1 MCIWLGFTVCARR
14 WLIAWRYGI
23 AKCAVGE
30 RPWCLLTRG
39 VLEAGLDALNEGVH
53 GGKGGVDV
61 RRRIRN
67 EVQPAMLAPACAK
80 NYGE

>member
-1 MCIWLGFTVCARR
+1 M
-14 WLIAWRYGI
+14 
-23 AKCAVGE
+23 
-30 RPWCLLTRG
+30 LTRG